1 MGYHIRTGL
10 VEEHESTL
18 DMIYG
23 AIVKGE
29 ALRFDCRMPEDI
41 NKMKYQFN
49 RVLKATDVLITE
61 CGGRFKGIRQ
71 RVKVKEDWKNMA
83 VVIEPVTAQTAG
95 ITAVRPAEPNEYDAV
110 ERLKQFTGSM
120 DLIRFTPSESFD
132 LAEWQLAIK
141 EIGFDLVAN
150 PDEPGWIGGISEY
163 GKAEYAVARTT
174 KAKPT
179 GFDMLK
185 SFQSS
190 GDMSQEP

>member
-1 MGYHIRTGL
+1 M
-10 VEEHESTL
+10 

-29 ALRFDCRMPEDI
+29 ALRFDCRRPEDI

-49 RVLKATDVLITE
+49 RVLKATDILIEE
-61 CGGRFKGIRQ
+61 CEGRFKGMRA

-83 VVIEPVTAQTAG
+83 IVIEPVTAQTAG
-95 ITAVRPAEPNEYDAV
+95 ITAITPAEPNEYDAV
-110 ERLKQFTGSM
+110 ERLKQFTGNM

-141 EIGFDLVAN
+141 EIGFDLVAD
-150 PDEPGWIGGISEY
+150 PDEPGWIGGINEY

-174 KAKPT
+174 KKVPS

-190 GDMSQEP
+190 GDIRKGG